1 MPALPNQAR
10 AFHALHTGPD
20 VLLLPNAWDAGS
32 ARIIESVGAKA
43 IATSSAAVAWSHG
56 YSDGHDLPIALLVR
70 TVEQIARV
78 VHVPITAD
86 AEGGYS
92 DDPGETGENVFALC
106 NAGAVGINL
115 EDGRDAPALH
125 ARKIEAARKVAAR
138 AGVDLYINARTDVY
152 LKRLVAPEAAVDE
165 TIKRGLAAKDAG
177 ASGLFVPGV
186 TDAKEIGAI
195 VAAVGMPVNVMARPG
210 VPPAAE
216 LKKLGVRRLSAATGV
231 AAAAWASVRAAT
243 GAFLA
248 EGDSDVL
255 AQHAGAPFNYN
266 ELFKPKA

>member
-10 AFHALHTGPD
+10 VFHALHNGPD

-56 YSDGHDLPIALLVR
+56 YTDGHDLPITLLVR

-92 DDPGETGENVFALC
+92 DDPAEAGENVFALC

-115 EDGRDAPALH
+115 EDGRDAPELH
-125 ARKIEAARKVAAR
+125 VRKVEAARKAADR

-152 LKRLVAPEAAVDE
+152 LKRLAPPEGMVDE
-165 TIKRGLAAKDAG
+165 TIKRGLAAKAAG

-186 TDAKEIGAI
+186 TAAKDIAAI
-195 VAAVGMPVNVMARPG
+195 VEGVGIPVNIMARPG
-210 VPPAAE
+210 VPPASE
-216 LKKLGVRRLSAATGV
+216 LKRLGARRLSAATGV
-231 AAAAWASVRAAT
+231 AAAAWATVRAAT
-243 GAFLA
+243 AAFLA

-255 AQHAGAPFNYN
+255 AQHAGEPFNYN